1 MLGYITAR
9 PYDLGFIEIEIKVEL
24 KDLQSMGQD
33 LENHVKGDYI
43 LKADTKF
50 RKLESENT
58 SNADSIYTLTNLNR
72 ERGKNEHY

>member
-43 LKADTKF
+43 LKADPKF

-58 SNADSIYTLTNLNR
+58 SSADSIYSLTNLNR